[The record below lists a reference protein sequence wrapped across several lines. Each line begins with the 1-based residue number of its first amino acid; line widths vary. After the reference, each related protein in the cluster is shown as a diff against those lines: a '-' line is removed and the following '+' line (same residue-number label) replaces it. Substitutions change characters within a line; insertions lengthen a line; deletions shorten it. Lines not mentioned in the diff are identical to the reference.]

1 MLPVSERLQ
10 RVPPYP
16 FVVIAQKVR
25 ELQAR
30 GVDVIRMDI
39 GAPDMPPP
47 PRVIE
52 ALYEMAQRPDV
63 HRYPGYR
70 GTPELKQA
78 FAEYYERRFG
88 VILDPE
94 KEVLPLLG
102 SKEGLHHLTQAFV
115 NPGDVVLVP
124 DPGYI
129 TYQTATLLA
138 GGVIYP
144 MPLKEEQGFLPD
156 LDKIPTDVARKA
168 KLLWLNYPNNPTGA
182 VADLAFFERAVAFAR
197 RWDILL
203 CHDAPYTE
211 VTFDGYRAPSMLEVP
226 GAREVA
232 VEFNSLSKAY
242 NMAGWRVGVAL
253 GNAAAVAALLRM
265 KSNVD
270 SGIFLPIQHA
280 AAVALREVGTSWIE
294 ERNREYARRRD
305 LILGT
310 LSDVGMKAH
319 KPLGSLYVW
328 ARVPKGMSGDA
339 LADALLHQ
347 TGVSWAA
354 GSMYGKE
361 GRMYVRISLGV
372 PTSRVAEAMNRVKR
386 FFAHSS
392 I

>member
-1 MLPVSERLQ
+1 MITLSQRLQ

-47 PRVIE
+47 PQVVE
-52 ALYEMAQRPDV
+52 ALYEMARRPDV

-88 VILDPE
+88 VSLDPE
-94 KEVLPLLG
+94 REVLPLLG
-102 SKEGLHHLTQAFV
+102 SKEGLHHLTLALV
-115 NPGDVVLVP
+115 DPGDVVLVP

-138 GGVIYP
+138 GGEMYP
-144 MPLKEEQGFLPD
+144 LPLREERGFLPD
-156 LDKIPTDVARKA
+156 LEDIPEAVARKA

-211 VTFDGYRAPSMLEVP
+211 VTFDGYRAPSVLQVP
-226 GAREVA
+226 GAKDVA

-242 NMAGWRVGVAL
+242 NMAGWRVGVAV
-253 GNAAAVAALLRM
+253 GNADAVAALLRM

-280 AAVALREVGTSWIE
+280 ASVALREVGETWIAR
-294 ERNREYARRRD
+294 RNEEYARRRD
-305 LILGT
+305 IILET
-310 LSDVGMKAH
+310 LEHVGMKAH
-319 KPLGSLYVW
+319 RPKGSLYIW
-328 ARVPKGMSGDA
+328 ARVPDGTTGDR
-339 LADALLHQ
+339 LAEDLLYQ
-347 TGVSWAA
+347 AGVSWAA
-354 GSMYGKE
+354 GSMYGRE

-372 PTSRVAEAMNRVKR
+372 PTPRVVEAMTRVKR
-386 FFAHSS
+386 FFAVH
-392 I
+392 